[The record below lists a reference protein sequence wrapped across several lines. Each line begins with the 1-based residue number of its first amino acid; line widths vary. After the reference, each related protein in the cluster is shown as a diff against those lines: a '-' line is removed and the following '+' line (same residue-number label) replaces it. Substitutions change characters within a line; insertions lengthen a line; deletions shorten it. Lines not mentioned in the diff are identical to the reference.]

1 MTLIQRLPTYEKPR
15 EKALQFGVDSL
26 SNTELLAL
34 LIRNGTKEHSALD
47 VAKELLEKCG
57 GIGRLS
63 TSSLYELTS
72 VKGISS
78 VKALELQAVF
88 TLLKRI
94 SFEKIEEKDV
104 IHSQRSFI
112 QWLKVKIG
120 FERIENFMVVF
131 LDNGNHILNY
141 KILFKGTVNCAMV
154 YPREI
159 MKEALLSG
167 ATSLILVHNHP
178 SQNTNPS
185 KEDIQIT
192 QKIMDA
198 AKLMEINVLDHFI
211 VTGHDCYS
219 ILFDK
224 SVC

>member
-1 MTLIQRLPTYEKPR
+1 
-15 EKALQFGVDSL
+15 
-26 SNTELLAL
+26 
-34 LIRNGTKEHSALD
+34 
-47 VAKELLEKCG
+47 
-57 GIGRLS
+57 
-63 TSSLYELTS
+63 
-72 VKGISS
+72 
-78 VKALELQAVF
+78 
-88 TLLKRI
+88 
-94 SFEKIEEKDV
+94 
-104 IHSQRSFI
+104 
-112 QWLKVKIG
+112 
-120 FERIENFMVVF
+120 
-131 LDNGNHILNY
+131 
-141 KILFKGTVNCAMV
+141 MV